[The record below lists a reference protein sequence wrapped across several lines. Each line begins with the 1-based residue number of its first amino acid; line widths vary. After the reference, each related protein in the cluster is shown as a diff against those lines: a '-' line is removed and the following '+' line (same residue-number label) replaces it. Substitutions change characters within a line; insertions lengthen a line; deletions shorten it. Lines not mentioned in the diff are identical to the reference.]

1 MTSHEDMPLTNDLL
15 HSSLEK
21 KKKHKKRCPLQAPV
35 STSWMWNAKKCY
47 KITMALSWAQTVV
60 LCAGCCTVL
69 HQPTGGKA
77 RPTEGCIFKGK
88 QYKRPSFTTGLN
100 LLQAACECGGVL
112 VGMLASEGRQH
123 KFLIFNSSEP
133 EWFSLRKWTC
143 VSGTPLGLEDFFFLP
158 RICSRISQHRYLLHK
173 CPEGEYFRT
182 NCLPSVWSWT
192 YYTDVF
198 DGMGFKFK
206 YNKSLNYCL
215 YIYGFTTL

>member
-1 MTSHEDMPLTNDLL
+1 
-15 HSSLEK
+15 
-21 KKKHKKRCPLQAPV
+21 
-35 STSWMWNAKKCY
+35 
-47 KITMALSWAQTVV
+47 MALSWAQTVV

-88 QYKRPSFTTGLN
+88 QYQKTLIYNWFEPTSGCLWVWRSP
-100 LLQAACECGGVL
+100 CGHVSIRGK
-112 VGMLASEGRQH
+112 ATQIPH
-123 KFLIFNSSEP
+123 FQQFWTWLIFTEEMDMCFRDTSR
-133 EWFSLRKWTC
+133 FRRL
-143 VSGTPLGLEDFFFLP
+143 FFLP
-158 RICSRISQHRYLLHK
+158 RICSRISQHRDLLHK
-173 CPEGEYFRT
+173 CPKGEYFRT

-198 DGMGFKFK
+198 DSMDFKFK